1 MTVNE
6 QLIKDN
12 LYMAVNGEWLKT
24 AKIPADR
31 PTTGGFATLADNIE
45 HQLMDDFNAIL
56 DGKTQPTDKYLGEFI
71 KYYRLAADFD
81 RRNKEGF
88 GPALELLERV
98 SHLHDLADWQHQLPD
113 LTKDGFPAPFQFFV
127 EPDMKD
133 TQHYVLSVD
142 VGSLILPDTT
152 YYQENNP
159 QAPALLETYRAM
171 MLKLF
176 KLAGYDDD
184 FARETLE
191 QALAFDR
198 SMAPYEKDSTA
209 RADYASLYNPVSAA
223 ELSAFSDQVDLVAD
237 AAALIGKTP
246 DKIIVSEPRYFE
258 HLDKIVNPQTFTNL
272 KSWLFVKTLLRVSP
286 YLTDEA
292 RTTATIYNRALSGS
306 KQAANQQKS
315 AYRLASGQ
323 FSQVVGLYYGHKYF
337 GEQAKADV
345 EQMVAKMVAVYKHRL
360 ENNDW
365 LSAATREQAIV
376 KLNNLGVQVGYPDK
390 LAPLYKQ
397 FVVDEKES
405 LLTNDARFIRIAI
418 EDNFSRWGKEVDRT
432 EWEMA
437 ASTVNAYY
445 NPSFNIIVFP
455 AAILQAPFYSLDQS
469 ASANYGGI
477 GAVIAHEISHAFDN
491 NGAKFDEWGN
501 MKNWWTDAD
510 KKHFDTLA
518 QDMVREFDGLTT
530 RAGKVNG
537 KLVVSENIA
546 DAGGLSCALEAA
558 KETPDANLRD
568 FFINW
573 ARIWCVKSSLE
584 REKLLLAIDVHAP
597 QELRANIQPR
607 NLADFYTTFNV
618 QPGDGM
624 YMKPEDRVN
633 IW

>member
-6 QLIKDN
+6 QLIKDD

-45 HQLMDDFNAIL
+45 HQLMDDFNAML
-56 DGKTQPTDKYLGEFI
+56 DGKIQPTDKYLGEFI

-88 GPALELLERV
+88 GPALELLERA

-113 LTKDGFPAPFQFFV
+113 LTTDGFPAPVQFFV

-223 ELSAFSDQVDLVAD
+223 ELSAFSDQVDLVAN

-258 HLDKIVNPQTFTNL
+258 HLDKIINPQTFTNL
-272 KSWLFVKTLLRVSP
+272 KSWLFVKTLLRVSS

-390 LAPLYKQ
+390 LAPLYKR

>member
-1 MTVNE
+1 
-6 QLIKDN
+6 
-12 LYMAVNGEWLKT
+12 
-24 AKIPADR
+24 
-31 PTTGGFATLADNIE
+31 
-45 HQLMDDFNAIL
+45 
-56 DGKTQPTDKYLGEFI
+56 
-71 KYYRLAADFD
+71 
-81 RRNKEGF
+81 
-88 GPALELLERV
+88 
-98 SHLHDLADWQHQLPD
+98 
-113 LTKDGFPAPFQFFV
+113 
-127 EPDMKD
+127 
-133 TQHYVLSVD
+133 
-142 VGSLILPDTT
+142 
-152 YYQENNP
+152 
-159 QAPALLETYRAM
+159 
-171 MLKLF
+171 
-176 KLAGYDDD
+176 
-184 FARETLE
+184 
-191 QALAFDR
+191 
-198 SMAPYEKDSTA
+198 
-209 RADYASLYNPVSAA
+209 
-223 ELSAFSDQVDLVAD
+223 
-237 AAALIGKTP
+237 
-246 DKIIVSEPRYFE
+246 
-258 HLDKIVNPQTFTNL
+258 
-272 KSWLFVKTLLRVSP
+272 
-286 YLTDEA
+286 
-292 RTTATIYNRALSGS
+292 
-306 KQAANQQKS
+306 
-315 AYRLASGQ
+315 
-323 FSQVVGLYYGHKYF
+323 
-337 GEQAKADV
+337 
-345 EQMVAKMVAVYKHRL
+345 MVAKMVAVYKHRL

-390 LAPLYKQ
+390 LAPLYKR

-418 EDNFSRWGKEVDRT
+418 EDNFSRWGKKVDRT

-558 KETPDANLRD
+558 KETPNANLRD